1 MTFGQTLRQLL
12 SVGGVKLT
20 HLANGLGYDSSYV
33 SRWINDI
40 KSPSLKNNSELF
52 FKISETIISCC
63 TDSGLEQLREQ
74 YCPDGDDLY
83 SALAQLLQ
91 DAYKNPGQD
100 EPFAAY
106 IERNASYFPG
116 GSSTKFG
123 FKNFRDAFSAAA
135 KASGRDMVECICNVR
150 LSLSGNTPVDFFPS
164 VSPDAGAKDHFRIM
178 IHQLIDV
185 DDFEQNV
192 DPCCAAICTFT
203 RYNKDVLY
211 TFYEYDRQKEEHPFF
226 ENYMLIESSMMQ
238 FSFKNPLTKRNDTI
252 ISFDSTVNR
261 NDFLLLKSKLAFMPK
276 VLKFYSRN
284 EMKNSYQFL
293 YNYVM
298 DGNIRFFLDF
308 MQPIYMS
315 PELFEKIGVKYFPGF
330 DCSGFMFQ
338 YHRLCANTTKEVILY
353 SSAFLNYIC
362 DGEIFI
368 FGKKIVLDIYERV
381 EHLEQ
386 IIMNAEEGKCRITI
400 LSDINPLLN
409 REDTKL
415 SFFLSSK
422 SGFLVAV
429 GDSETP
435 IIRFRSVRTVD
446 HFNEFFTHILGLDS
460 NYLISGQ
467 QSLDFIKRGLDIL
480 KSDI

>member
-12 SVGGVKLT
+12 SVSGVKLT

-52 FKISETIISCC
+52 FKISETIINCC
-63 TDSGLEQLREQ
+63 TENGLEQLREQ
-74 YCPDGDDLY
+74 YCPDGEDLY
-83 SALAQLLQ
+83 SALAQRLQ
-91 DAYKNPGQD
+91 DAYKNPGQ
-100 EPFAAY
+100 EELFATY

-116 GSSTKFG
+116 GSRSKFG

-150 LSLSGNTPVDFFPS
+150 LSVSGNKPVDFFPS
-164 VSPDAGAKDHFRIM
+164 VSPDVGAKDRFRIM
-178 IHQLIDV
+178 IHQLIDM
-185 DDFEQNV
+185 DDFENNV

-203 RYNKDVLY
+203 RYNRDVLY
-211 TFYEYDRQKEEHPFF
+211 TFYEYDRQQEEQPFF

-238 FSFKNPLTKRNDTI
+238 FSFINPLTKRSDTI
-252 ISFDSTVNR
+252 ISFDTAVNS
-261 NDFLLLKSKLAFMPK
+261 NDFLFFKSKLAFMPK
-276 VLKFYSRN
+276 VLKFYSR
-284 EMKNSYQFL
+284 EDVKKNYQFL

-298 DGNIRFFLDF
+298 DGNIRFFLDY

-315 PELFEKIGVKYFPGF
+315 SDLFEKIGVKYFPGF
-330 DCSGFMFQ
+330 DPSGFMFQ
-338 YHRLCANTTKEVILY
+338 YHRLCANTTKEIILY

-362 DGEIFI
+362 DGGIFI
-368 FGKKIVLDIYERV
+368 FGQKIILDIYERI

-386 IIMNAEEGKCRITI
+386 IIENAEAEKCRITI
-400 LSDINPLLN
+400 LSDMNPLLN

-435 IIRFRSVRTVD
+435 IIRFRSVRTID
-446 HFNEFFTHILGLDS
+446 HFNEFFTHILNLGSD
-460 NYLISGQ
+460 YLISGQ

-480 KSDI
+480 KNSI